1 MGGVWAFSYVFVRF
15 FQITSL
21 LRSVGVA
28 TKFGVHSNVIGWD
41 VVVWLYICCFVMEV
55 GKGLGRVSL
64 IGHTYIARR
73 EREEKEKR
81 KVG

>member
-1 MGGVWAFSYVFVRF
+1 MLLLLLVVRERECVCVGGVWAFSYVFVRF

-55 GKGLGRVSL
+55 GRDWEGFR
-64 IGHTYIARR
+64 
-73 EREEKEKR
+73 
-81 KVG
+81 